1 VSAVHESGPQPRDG
15 DEVHRFIERFA
26 SVLSEAGI
34 PRMPAR
40 VFVALLVTDSG
51 RLTAAEIVDL
61 LHISPAA
68 VSGAMRYLVPLNM
81 VGRERERGS
90 RRDVYRVHDDV
101 WYEVSLRQDQVL
113 TRWETSLREG
123 IGALGRDT
131 PAGRRLVETHEY
143 VDFVRE
149 ELPAIRTK
157 WHKRQAEVR
166 AQMSD
171 SDAAR

>member
-1 VSAVHESGPQPRDG
+1 VSAVPEPRD
-15 DEVHRFIERFA
+15 DEEVHRFIERFA
-26 SVLSEAGI
+26 SALSEAGV

-40 VFVALLVTDSG
+40 VFVALLVSDAG
-51 RLTAAEIVDL
+51 RLTAAEIVEQ
-61 LHISPAA
+61 LHVSPAA

-81 VGRERERGS
+81 VSRERERGS

-101 WYEVSLRQDQVL
+101 WYEVSLRQDQVM

-123 IGALGRDT
+123 ITALGQDT

-143 VDFVRE
+143 VEFVRE

-157 WHKRQAEVR
+157 WHKRRSELR
-166 AQMSD
+166 ARMSD
-171 SDAAR
+171 HS

>member
-1 VSAVHESGPQPRDG
+1 VPEPRDD

-40 VFVALLVTDSG
+40 VFVALLVTDAG
-51 RLTAAEIVDL
+51 RLTAAEIVER
-61 LHISPAA
+61 LHVSPAA

-81 VGRERERGS
+81 VSRERERGT
-90 RRDVYRVHDDV
+90 RRDLYRVHDDV

-123 IGALGRDT
+123 ITALGKDT

-143 VDFVRE
+143 VEFVRE
-149 ELPAIRTK
+149 ELPATRAK
-157 WHKRQAEVR
+157 WHKRQSELR
-166 AQMSD
+166 ARMSGPG
-171 SDAAR
+171 

>member
-1 VSAVHESGPQPRDG
+1 VSRVPERRDG

-61 LHISPAA
+61 LHVSPAA

-123 IGALGRDT
+123 ITALGRDT

-143 VDFVRE
+143 VDFIRA

-157 WHKRQAEVR
+157 WHERQSELR
-166 AQMSD
+166 AQLSEPG
-171 SDAAR
+171 SRR